1 MKTKKNKAVK
11 SEEKK
16 PKPDGYVFG
25 RPSIYNDELAN
36 KICNLISISTC
47 GIKKLC
53 ALNEWMPN
61 HTTIH
66 AWRWENEYFSNL
78 YTKAKQKQ
86 AELLA
91 EETLDIADESD
102 RDVTINALGNEVCN
116 TEFVNRSRLRVDTRK
131 WLTSKLLPKIYGD
144 QKTVE
149 DVTNENNALKEEMR
163 LLRDQL
169 NEKHKKDY

>member
-1 MKTKKNKAVK
+1 MKTKKNKPVK
-11 SEEKK
+11 SEEKSK
-16 PKPDGYVFG
+16 PEGYVFG
-25 RPSIYNDELAN
+25 RPTKYTEELAER
-36 KICNLISISTC
+36 ICILISTSTF

-53 ALNEWMPN
+53 SLHDWMPEPS
-61 HTTIH
+61 TIH
-66 AWRWENEYFSNL
+66 LWRLKNEYFSEQ
-78 YTKAKQKQ
+78 YTKAKKNQ

-169 NEKHKKDY
+169 NEKHKKEF